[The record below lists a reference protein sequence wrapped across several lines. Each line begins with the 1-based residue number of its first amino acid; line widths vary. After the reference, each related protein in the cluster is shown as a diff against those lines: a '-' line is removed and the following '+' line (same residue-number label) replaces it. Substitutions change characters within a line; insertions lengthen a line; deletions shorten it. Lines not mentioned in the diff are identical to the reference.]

1 MAGASLLSEWLNR
14 VSSRS
19 TWKSGAK
26 LLLFLQNM
34 GSVIDLIFPNENA
47 IRLRVGAVFRVR
59 KEPPFF

>member
-26 LLLFLQNM
+26 LLLFRDMTEYKKVL
-34 GSVIDLIFPNENA
+34 NA
-47 IRLRVGAVFRVR
+47 YRR
-59 KEPPFF
+59 PPCRNKYSLHAFG